1 MNDKDLREHVTRLVE
16 EAVEAIE
23 YLTIVEYADE
33 RGLDPDGDADRIA
46 DAFGRVRVQVT
57 FDD

>member
-1 MNDKDLREHVTRLVE
+1 MNEEQKREHVTRLIE

-23 YLTIVEYADE
+23 YLTLVEYADE
-33 RGLDPDGDADRIA
+33 RGLDPDGDVDRIA
-46 DAFGRVRVQVT
+46 DALGRVRVQVT

>member
-1 MNDKDLREHVTRLVE
+1 MSDKDLREHVTRLVE

-46 DAFGRVRVQVT
+46 DAFGRVRVRVT